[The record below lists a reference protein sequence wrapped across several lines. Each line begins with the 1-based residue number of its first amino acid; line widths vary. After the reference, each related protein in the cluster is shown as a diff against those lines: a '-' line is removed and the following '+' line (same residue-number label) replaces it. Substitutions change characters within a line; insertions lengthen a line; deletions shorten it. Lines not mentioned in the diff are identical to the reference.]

1 MQPPSISVTCPITGA
16 PMRHVFTQRVLE
28 RYDVGYH
35 YSDESG
41 LLRTE
46 KPYWLEEAYRD
57 AIGDTDTG
65 IVNRNLNN
73 SAVLDAVVSALGLQ
87 EGRLLDLAGG
97 YGLLTRLMRDKGY
110 DCHTTDKYCTNLF
123 AKAFEPSEGFRADAL
138 FAFEVLEHLEDP
150 LTFLTD
156 AFSAWGCRT
165 IVFSTL
171 TFSGGIP
178 PADWWYY
185 SFAGGQHIGA
195 ARGTSAVRL
204 RDARCRVAHH
214 HGSAGRDV
222 RAVRANEGHA
232 PPVVRRAS
240 EKAEASAEPDL
251 AGPPAHE
258 GATESPRVR
267 VVTSLPVRGASS
279 SLQQLFHTRSGRVR
293 RSTVRRRPDSATP
306 SPQVSSPAQ

>member
-185 SFAGGQHIGA
+185 SFAGGQHIAFYQTRTLALLAERLQCDYVMLDAGLHIITDRPVGTFARFVLTKGTHRRWYGA
-195 ARGTSAVRL
+195 L
-204 RDARCRVAHH
+204 
-214 HGSAGRDV
+214 
-222 RAVRANEGHA
+222 
-232 PPVVRRAS
+232 
-240 EKAEASAEPDL
+240 
-251 AGPPAHE
+251 
-258 GATESPRVR
+258 
-267 VVTSLPVRGASS
+267 
-279 SLQQLFHTRSGRVR
+279 
-293 RSTVRRRPDSATP
+293 VRRRRRARSLTWQDHLRMKERLNRPG
-306 SPQVSSPAQ
+306 